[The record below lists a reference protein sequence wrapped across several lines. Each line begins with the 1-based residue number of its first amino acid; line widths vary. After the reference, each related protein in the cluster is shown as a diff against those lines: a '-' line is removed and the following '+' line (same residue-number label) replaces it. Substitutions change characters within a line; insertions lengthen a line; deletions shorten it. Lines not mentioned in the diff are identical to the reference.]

1 MQASDECRKCVNLAF
16 SHVWLNI
23 ISSVILTLVHFFFFL
38 HSVFGSRFMPSVM
51 VDAFF
56 VQSQAN
62 MWRIYRWGP
71 SFTEVKCLWLSWGM
85 SPAPGASKLHMLLP
99 TSPRIPHDL
108 VEQSLLTMQT
118 ESQLGSF
125 EKGLWQQ
132 RDNST
137 VQNKYTH
144 TNPYSLNKSQVER
157 KSFN

>member
-1 MQASDECRKCVNLAF
+1 MQEMCEFSIFTRLVKYNLKCNFDTGA
-16 SHVWLNI
+16 
-23 ISSVILTLVHFFFFL
+23 FFFFL